1 MRSLNGSFFIYG
13 KSGIQVSYSFIHFYY
28 FKALRGRKENFYVS
42 DYSCYGKGNKGSRH
56 AARKEQRI

>member
-1 MRSLNGSFFIYG
+1 MRSLNGPFFIYG

-42 DYSCYGKGNKGSRH
+42 NFNNFREGHKRS
-56 AARKEQRI
+56 